1 MTRDTIIRRAQP
13 RENQFPRITPPTQQ
27 GDSMILI
34 AIAVAVGLALCFLL
48 IRFMGS
54 MGQKPSARERA
65 KHNAGNPRTENPRAS
80 GLN

>member
-1 MTRDTIIRRAQP
+1 
-13 RENQFPRITPPTQQ
+13 
-27 GDSMILI
+27 MILI